1 MSKKDNEVSFLMTG
15 GTIDSHYDG
24 SKDTVVPNK
33 HSIIPQYI
41 RSLKLSLTTNF
52 AEICMKDSRNL
63 TKDDLKRL
71 LNAVELSKNKK
82 IVITHGTY
90 TMSDT
95 ARYLRA
101 NLTRKDQ
108 IIILTGSLV
117 PIDGFAN
124 SDAPF
129 NLGYTLAKINHLEPG
144 VYVCMNGNI
153 FTAEEVAKMVS
164 EGKFFSIF
172 GEITS

>member
-1 MSKKDNEVSFLMTG
+1 MSKKDDEISFLMTG
-15 GTIDSHYDG
+15 GTIDSYYDG
-24 SKDTVVPNK
+24 SKDTVVPNN
-33 HSIIPQYI
+33 HSVIPQYV
-41 RSLKLSLTTNF
+41 RSLKLSLATNF

-63 TKDDLKRL
+63 TKDDLTSL
-71 LNAVELSKNKK
+71 LGAVEGNKNKK

-117 PIDGFAN
+117 PINGFTN

-129 NLGYTLAKINHLEPG
+129 NLGYTLAKINQLEPG
-144 VYVCMNGNI
+144 VYVCMNGDI
-153 FTAEEVAKMVS
+153 FMAEEVAKMLS
-164 EGKFFSIF
+164 DGKFFSIF
-172 GEITS
+172 GEAIS